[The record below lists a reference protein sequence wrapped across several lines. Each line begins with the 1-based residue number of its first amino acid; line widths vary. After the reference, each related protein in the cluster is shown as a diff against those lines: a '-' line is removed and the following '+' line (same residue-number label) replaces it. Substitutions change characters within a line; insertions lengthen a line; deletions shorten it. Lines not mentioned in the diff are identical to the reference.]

1 MARCSPSGLGESSQG
16 HLSWHVSVTPAG
28 ASAGA
33 LLLSLAASQAGLAR
47 CAEGSPVPADGGD
60 RQRLGSACRCVTQ
73 DPRISQGPLSTAA
86 TNPDPMRANNTPA
99 EEHQRSIVNSP
110 HAAGYAQDLTA
121 LACHGVV
128 HTTAAG
134 GMVAQMLSIIRQSH
148 AGLCQFCCPGSDC
161 SSGDSTQNQPR
172 RSPS

>member
-1 MARCSPSGLGESSQG
+1 MFAKSFFGITLGAFVMAPASHSS
-16 HLSWHVSVTPAG
+16 A

-33 LLLSLAASQAGLAR
+33 SLLSQAASQDGLAW
-47 CAEGSPVPADGGD
+47 CAEGSPDPADGV
-60 RQRLGSACRCVTQ
+60 RQRLGSACRCVTE
-73 DPRISQGPLSTAA
+73 DPGISQGRLSTAA
-86 TNPDPMRANNTPA
+86 TNPEPMRANNTPA

-110 HAAGYAQDLTA
+110 HAAGYAEDLTA

-128 HTTAAG
+128 HTTVAG

-148 AGLCQFCCPGSDC
+148 TGLFQFCCPGSDC